1 MSIVIPPRLAR
12 AGHLRAKFRSV
23 RQSAKPVAVRAL
35 RGLLRWYLD
44 NSHYS
49 YSVKHLPGMYE
60 LRLWLRRRAIALL
73 KRLPYPAPRRRRV
86 RASLDLE
93 ELVQRQYGW
102 RNANHSRREGRRHA
116 AQ

>member
-1 MSIVIPPRLAR
+1 MSVVLLPRLAR

-23 RQSAKPVAVRAL
+23 RERAKPVAVRAL

-49 YSVKHLPGMYE
+49 YCCPDLRRMYE
-60 LRLWLRRRAIALL
+60 VRLWLRRRAIALL
-73 KRLPYPAPRRRRV
+73 KRLPGPAPRRRRV
-86 RASLDLE
+86 PASLDLE
-93 ELVQRQYGW
+93 ALVQRQYGW

>member
-1 MSIVIPPRLAR
+1 MSIVIPPRAAR

-23 RQSAKPVAVRAL
+23 CERAKPVAVRAL

-49 YSVKHLPGMYE
+49 YCCPDLRRMHE
-60 LRLWLRRRAIALL
+60 LRLWMRRRAIALL
-73 KRLPYPAPRRRRV
+73 KRLPGPALRRRRV

-93 ELVQRQYGW
+93 VLVQRQYGW
-102 RNANHSRREGRRHA
+102 RNANHTRREGRRHA

>member
-1 MSIVIPPRLAR
+1 MSIVIPPRAAR

-23 RQSAKPVAVRAL
+23 CERAKPAAVRA
-35 RGLLRWYLD
+35 LLRWYLD

-49 YSVKHLPGMYE
+49 YSCPDLRRMYE

-93 ELVQRQYGW
+93 ALVQRQYGW
-102 RNANHSRREGRRHA
+102 RNANHTRRGGRRHA